1 MERFTE
7 SIVKHKKGIVLI
19 ALILTLISALCFF
32 RVGINYNMTDYL
44 PDDANSTI
52 ALNTLKNE
60 FGEAIPNCNVLM
72 ENVSIEEGLALKSQ
86 IEGIAGVEKVNWLDD
101 VVDTHVPLETQDQ
114 TIIDDYYKDG
124 DALFSVA
131 IADGKEQSVTDQIQS
146 RLGDKVMMSGTAVEQ
161 ADAQRLASAESIK
174 AVCLLGP
181 LIILI
186 LILATTSW
194 VEPFIY
200 LLVMGAAVLLNLGT
214 EIFRGEISYVTL
226 AVVPILQ
233 MAVSLDYAVI
243 LSASFAARRK
253 TEKNDAKAMKLAMKD
268 STATIVASAL
278 TAIFGFMALIAM
290 NFKIGPDMGI
300 SLVKGVTLSLVFCLT
315 FLPAMI
321 LLFNKWIDK
330 TRHRSFLPSFKKVG
344 KLAVKRHIP
353 IFLVIAIISFFCYLG
368 QSENQFIYGS
378 GDASGH
384 SIATQTIEEKFGV
397 DNVLVLLVPK
407 GDSTKEMLLA
417 DSISKMDYVTK
428 VESYTTAVG
437 NKIPETV
444 VPDNV
449 TDNFYSDNYARLII
463 FSNLPDESSESFN
476 LVKNVRAEAATYY
489 GDETLSCGQ
498 SANLY
503 DMKNTVE
510 SDNKV
515 VNFLT
520 VLSIFIVLAVMFRSW
535 LIPVL
540 LILTIKCAIWI
551 NMAVPFF
558 TGSSLIYVGF
568 LVVSALQMGATI
580 DYAIFLTDH
589 YMKNRKLMPAQK
601 AMEKTVTDVI
611 PAILVSAAILAFAGF
626 SLALVSTNAMVA
638 ALGMLIGRG
647 ALIPLVLVCLFL
659 PALLLMTDKLIPLT
673 TWKSDFYQSGE
684 KDANPEGTWSK
695 SGLKKRV
702 PVLSGE
708 TMLVNIGD
716 DVDDSVPWIT
726 GGNKNE

>member
-32 RVGINYNMTDYL
+32 QVGINYNMTDYL
-44 PDDANSTI
+44 PADANSTI

-72 ENVSIEEGLALKSQ
+72 ENVSIEEGMTLKSQ
-86 IEGIAGVEKVNWLDD
+86 IEGIDGVEKVNWLDD
-101 VVDTHVPLETQDQ
+101 VVDIHVPLETQDQ
-114 TIIDDYYKDG
+114 AMVDDYYKDG
-124 DALFSVA
+124 DVLFSVA
-131 IADGKEQSVTDQIQS
+131 IADGKEQAVTDQIQS
-146 RLGDKVMMSGTAVEQ
+146 LLGDKVMMSGPAVEQ
-161 ADAQRLASAESIK
+161 ADAQRMASSQSIK
-174 AVCLLGP
+174 AICLLGP

-194 VEPFIY
+194 IEPFIY
-200 LLVMGAAVLLNLGT
+200 LTVMGAAVLLNLGT

-243 LSASFAARRK
+243 LSTSFAARRK
-253 TEKNDAKAMKLAMKD
+253 TEENDTKAMKLAMKD
-268 STATIVASAL
+268 STATIVASAF

-321 LLFNKWIDK
+321 LLLNKWIDK
-330 TRHRSFLPSFKKVG
+330 TRHKSFLPSFKKVG

-353 IFLVIAIISFFCYLG
+353 IFLIIAIVSFFCYMG

-378 GDASGH
+378 GDTSGH
-384 SIATQTIEEKFGV
+384 SIATQTIDEKFGV

-417 DSISKMDYVTK
+417 DDIKKMDYVSK
-428 VESYTTAVG
+428 VTSYTTEIG

-444 VPDNV
+444 VPDIV
-449 TDNFYSDNYARLII
+449 TDNFYSDNYARMFIY
-463 FSNLPDESSESFN
+463 SDLPDESSESFD
-476 LVKNVRAEAATYY
+476 LVKNIREDAATYY
-489 GDETLSCGQ
+489 GDKTLSCGQ

-515 VNFLT
+515 VSVLT
-520 VLSIFIVLAVMFRSW
+520 ILSIFIILAVMFRSW
-535 LIPVL
+535 LIPIL

-551 NMAVPFF
+551 NMAVPYF
-558 TGSSLIYVGF
+558 TGSSLIYIGF

-580 DYAIFLTDH
+580 DYAILLTDH
-589 YMKNRKLMPAQK
+589 YMKNRKQMSAKK
-601 AMEKTVTDVI
+601 AMEKSVTDVI

-626 SLALVSTNAMVA
+626 SLALVSTNAMVS
-638 ALGMLIGRG
+638 ALGVLIGRG
-647 ALIPLVLVCLFL
+647 ALIPLVLVSLFL
-659 PALLLMTDKLIPLT
+659 PALLLISDKLIPLT

-684 KDANPEGTWSK
+684 KDNRQDGQ
-695 SGLKKRV
+695 LKKKEKKERI

-716 DVDDSVPWIT
+716 DVDDSVSWIT
-726 GGNKNE
+726 GGNNNE